1 MVTGFAD
8 APAGRRP
15 PPTQRSGP
23 STSWPFALFGLAI
36 TAITASAVVEARS
49 TIGPHPALAHHLGTL
64 ATALLATGGVTCL
77 VRFASGRARTTAL
90 AALALLGPA
99 TAWTWWTFGD
109 GQPPDRGAAAIALS
123 AATLLIALSA
133 AVALLARGI
142 QAGRWLESFA
152 GLGLMAVA
160 VAAGIVLRD
169 PLAPSRVAPAL
180 LLITGGLTAVYGA
193 MVEVEASRQRTEA
206 DLETLRRQYQADIE
220 HTEGLLHDLRNGLLS
235 IEAALGV
242 SGPDTAEPL
251 LAEAARLRQLTA
263 ATHRPRTTGGHPDAT
278 FDLIPA
284 LRALIAV
291 RAAGGAIIHL
301 QAPLSLAVRGDEAD
315 LLRVIDNLLANA
327 ERHARPPA
335 SVQVTAD
342 GEGGVTVTVS
352 DAGPASLA
360 SNRRVS
366 GSLFHRGATTH
377 PSGSG
382 LGLHEARRLAA
393 ANGAELVL
401 EHTSPTRTSFAL
413 HLRAAIQ
420 PRRTRQSLRRRP
432 GAA

>member
-1 MVTGFAD
+1 M
-8 APAGRRP
+8 
-15 PPTQRSGP
+15 
-23 STSWPFALFGLAI
+23 ALGLAI
-36 TAITASAVVEARS
+36 TALTVLAVIEARS
-49 TIGPHPALAHHLGTL
+49 SVGPHPDLAGHLGTL
-64 ATALLATGGVTCL
+64 AAALLGTAGLTCL
-77 VRFASGRARTTAL
+77 VRFAAHREPTAALASLALLAPGALWTWWIFGNSQTTDQSVTAIALTATALL
-90 AALALLGPA
+90 AALA
-99 TAWTWWTFGD
+99 
-109 GQPPDRGAAAIALS
+109 
-123 AATLLIALSA
+123 A
-133 AVALLARGI
+133 AVALLVRGI

-152 GLGLMAVA
+152 GLGLLGVA

-169 PLAPSRVAPAL
+169 PLAPARVTPVL
-180 LLITGGLTAVYGA
+180 LTIAGGLTAVYGA
-193 MVEVEASRQRTEA
+193 LVEVEASRQRTEA
-206 DLETLRRQYQADIE
+206 DLDTLRRQYQADIE
-220 HTEGLLHDLRNGLLS
+220 RTEGLLHDLRNGLLS

-242 SGPDTAEPL
+242 TGPDTAEPL

-263 ATHRPRTTGGHPDAT
+263 ATHRPRTTGGDPNAT

-291 RAAGGAIIHL
+291 RAAGGAVIHL

-335 SVQVTAD
+335 SVEVTAD
-342 GEGGVTVTVS
+342 DEGGVTVTVS
-352 DAGPASLA
+352 DAGPASLG
-360 SNRRVS
+360 STRRVS
-366 GSLFHRGATTH
+366 SSLFHRGATTH
-377 PSGSG
+377 ASGSG
-382 LGLHEARRLAA
+382 LGLHEARRLAK

-420 PRRTRQSLRRRP
+420 PRRTGRALRRRP

>member
-1 MVTGFAD
+1 M
-8 APAGRRP
+8 
-15 PPTQRSGP
+15 
-23 STSWPFALFGLAI
+23 ALGLAI
-36 TAITASAVVEARS
+36 TALTIVAVIEARS
-49 TIGPHPALAHHLGTL
+49 AVGPHPDLARHLGTL
-64 ATALLATGGVTCL
+64 AAALLATAGVTCL
-77 VRFASGRARTTAL
+77 IRFAAHREGMAGL
-90 AALALLGPA
+90 AAVSLLVPGAL
-99 TAWTWWTFGD
+99 WTWWTFGD
-109 GQPPDRGAAAIALS
+109 SQPPNRGFTGMALTMAALL
-123 AATLLIALSA
+123 AAMAA
-133 AVALLARGI
+133 AVALLVRGV

-152 GLGLMAVA
+152 GLGMLGVS

-169 PLAPSRVAPAL
+169 PVAPTRVTPVL
-180 LLITGGLTAVYGA
+180 LAITGGLTAVYGA

-206 DLETLRRQYQADIE
+206 DLDTLRRMYQADIE
-220 HTEGLLHDLRNGLLS
+220 RTEGLLHDLRSGLLS

-242 SGPDTAEPL
+242 TGPDSTEPL

-263 ATHRPRTTGGHPDAT
+263 ASQRPRTTGGDPNAT

-291 RAAGGAIIHL
+291 RAAGGAVIHL
-301 QAPLSLAVRGDEAD
+301 QAPLALPVRGDEAD

-335 SVQVTAD
+335 SVVAAAD

-352 DAGPASLA
+352 DAGPASLS

-382 LGLHEARRLAA
+382 LGLHEARRLAK

-420 PRRTRQSLRRRP
+420 PRPRRQPLRRRP